1 MTTAEFLS
9 SLRPQGIQL
18 WVEGEKLC
26 YSAPAGGLTPDM
38 AGELRKRKAEIV
50 GLLRDA
56 SQIAPLILPVSHDG
70 NLPLSF
76 AQERL
81 WFLDQFEPNSSVYN
95 LANGIRLKGTLRVGA
110 LEQSLNEIVRRHEA
124 LRTSF
129 SMVEGQPIQ
138 VISSSFTR
146 PLPVLDLSNL
156 SETEREAEAQRLADE
171 ENQRAFDLARGP
183 LLRCQA
189 AAARR

>member
-26 YSAPAGGLTPDM
+26 YSAPAGALTPDM

-95 LANGIRLKGTLRVGA
+95 LANGMRLKGTLRVGA
-110 LEQSLNEIVRRHEA
+110 L
-124 LRTSF
+124 
-129 SMVEGQPIQ
+129 
-138 VISSSFTR
+138 
-146 PLPVLDLSNL
+146 
-156 SETEREAEAQRLADE
+156 
-171 ENQRAFDLARGP
+171 
-183 LLRCQA
+183 
-189 AAARR
+189 